1 MADLENIDGLQTG
14 PRLPQ
19 GGEVTVPTGA
29 ARPPRRAVLPDD
41 RAVGVWGRWVRE
53 TAEAA
58 APQRSSAAAGAAKV
72 MAITWP

>member
-19 GGEVTVPTGA
+19 GGEVTVSTGA

-41 RAVGVWGRWVRE
+41 GVVGLWGRWVRE

-58 APQRSSAAAGAAKV
+58 APQRPSAAARAAKV
-72 MAITWP
+72 TAIRWP